1 MKYIKGTLAVFVVSL
16 VFSAFSVGALNSISL
31 IDVEIPIF
39 KGLYISS
46 QKTKTVDGQQYIT
59 KVNAIDRVSGDGR
72 NIESRTYRTTG
83 NNNTT
88 EWLTLPKGKRV
99 TWKTSNSS
107 VNFYKLHLR
116 SVKSLPTT
124 AGFWGTWEL

>member
-16 VFSAFSVGALNSISL
+16 IFSAFKVDALSSISL
-31 IDVEIPIF
+31 IDVEIPSF
-39 KGLYISS
+39 KGIYSS
-46 QKTKTVDGQQYIT
+46 AQKTKTVEGQQYIT
-59 KVNAIDRVSGDGR
+59 KVNAIDRLSGDGR
-72 NIESRTYRTTG
+72 NIEARTYKTTE

-88 EWLTLPKGKRV
+88 EWLQLPKGKRV
-99 TWKTSNSS
+99 TWEASNSS